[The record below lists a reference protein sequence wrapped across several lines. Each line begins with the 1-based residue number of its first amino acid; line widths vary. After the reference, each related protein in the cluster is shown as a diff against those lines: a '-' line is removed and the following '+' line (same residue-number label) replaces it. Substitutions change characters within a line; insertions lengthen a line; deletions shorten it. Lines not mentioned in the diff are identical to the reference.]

1 MTSMHE
7 IMEME
12 STTEEKFYN
21 IFNKSMEL
29 SSKDNQKEMFE
40 SLLKDY
46 KKQIL
51 EEGKTENIYP
61 N

>member
-1 MTSMHE
+1 MHE